1 MICAECY
8 RKTPAGKAEMRE
20 EVRMRKYE
28 PLANGGPC
36 SSCMHWFS
44 KCGLGFPEGGTRF
57 ACDCPA
63 MLQEAAR

>member
-1 MICAECY
+1 
-8 RKTPAGKAEMRE
+8 
-20 EVRMRKYE
+20 MRKYE